1 MQPMEVLREASER
14 IYRSVRGMAGT
25 DAAGGDY
32 GRGAG
37 GDISK
42 AIDMAAEKSVLDY
55 LRESGFGC
63 TVLGEECGQVEICG
77 GGPYV
82 VMDAIDG
89 TANAV
94 RGFPFYCSS
103 LAYAEGYSLG
113 EVTAGVVKNLASGRT
128 YWAVQGGGAFA
139 DGARIRAARGE
150 EGYTILGLNLSGATP
165 EMLERV
171 RPLTETSHVRHM
183 GANALE
189 MAVFSE
195 GLMDAYVDVRDKIRI
210 QDIAAGYL
218 LVRESGGLLL
228 DGAMEP
234 LDADLAYT
242 TRVSFV
248 AAADREMADHI
259 ASKISGALGGI

>member
-1 MQPMEVLREASER
+1 MQPLHILREASEH
-14 IYRSVRGMAGT
+14 IYHSVREMAGT

-42 AIDMAAEKSVLDY
+42 AIDVAAEKAVLDY
-55 LRESGFGC
+55 LRDTEFPC
-63 TVLGEECGQVEICG
+63 TVLGEECGQVEVCG

-113 EVTAGVVKNLASGRT
+113 EVTAGVVKNLADGRT
-128 YWAVQGGGAFA
+128 YWAIRGGGAFA

-150 EGYTILGLNLSGATP
+150 AGYTILGLNLSGATP
-165 EMLERV
+165 EMLERA
-171 RPLTETSHVRHM
+171 RPLVETAHIRHM

-195 GLMDAYVDVRDKIRI
+195 GLMDAYVDIRGKIRI

-218 LVRESGGLLL
+218 LVLESGGLLL
-228 DGAMEP
+228 DGEMRP

-248 AAADREMADHI
+248 AAADQGMAEYI
-259 ASKISGALGGI
+259 ASKIGGALGGI

>member
-1 MQPMEVLREASER
+1 MRPLDILREASER
-14 IYRSVRGMAGT
+14 IHRSVRGMAGT

-42 AIDMAAEKSVLDY
+42 AIDVAAEGAVLEY
-55 LRESGFGC
+55 LREAEFPC
-63 TVLGEECGQVEICG
+63 TVLGEECGRVEISG
-77 GGPYV
+77 GGPYI

-113 EVTAGVVKNLASGRT
+113 EVTAGVVKNLATGRT
-128 YWAVQGGGAFA
+128 YWAVKGGGAFA
-139 DGARIRAARGE
+139 DGSRIRAGRGE
-150 EGYTILGLNLSGATP
+150 EGYTILGINLSGATP
-165 EMLERV
+165 ELLERV
-171 RPLTETSHVRHM
+171 RPLTESAHIRHM

-195 GLMDAYVDVRDKIRI
+195 GLMDAFVDIRDKIRI

-218 LVRESGGLLL
+218 LVKEASGLLL
-228 DGAMEP
+228 DAGMRP
-234 LDADLAYT
+234 LDADLGYG
-242 TRVSFV
+242 TRVSFI
-248 AAADREMADHI
+248 AAADAEAADYV